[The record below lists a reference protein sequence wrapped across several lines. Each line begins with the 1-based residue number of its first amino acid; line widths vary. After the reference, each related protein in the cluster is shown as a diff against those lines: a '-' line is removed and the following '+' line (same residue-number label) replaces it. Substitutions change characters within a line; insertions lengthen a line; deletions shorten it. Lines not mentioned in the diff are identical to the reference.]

1 MKREVKGKNQTPFH
15 VLLSR
20 TKLLKAG
27 LFRLQANLPS
37 GGPSKGGN
45 ENVVILLLYKV
56 VI

>member
-15 VLLSR
+15 MLLSR